1 MFMVIG
7 LGLSMLTVLA
17 AGGRPG
23 NLAILRLRAIW
34 ALLLTCVIQVVIMEV
49 IEQRVDHDLLAVVHV
64 LSYALA
70 AVFVV
75 ANRKLV
81 GMGMVALGAALNAV
95 AIAANGGVMP
105 ATRAALET
113 AGRPIL
119 ADFENST
126 YVAGAKLQFLG
137 DVFATPKSV
146 VHVQILANVFSIG
159 DILVVLGATIMLH
172 WLCES
177 RLVPASLLAR
187 RPPPLRR
194 EADPEAEVTGG
205 KRI

>member
-7 LGLSMLTVLA
+7 LTLGMLTVLL

-23 NLAILRLRAIW
+23 NLAILRLRAVW
-34 ALLLTCVIQVVIMEV
+34 AILLTCVIQIVILEV
-49 IEQRVDHDLLAVVHV
+49 IEARVAHGLLAVVHV
-64 LSYALA
+64 LTYGLA
-70 AVFVV
+70 AVFVI

-81 GMGMVALGAALNAV
+81 GMWTAAVGACLNLI
-95 AIAANGGVMP
+95 AISANNGVMP
-105 ATRAALET
+105 ASRAALET
-113 AGRPIL
+113 AGRPIM

-126 YVAGAKLQFLG
+126 YVAGARLQFLG
-137 DVFATPKSV
+137 DIFATPKSI

-159 DILVVLGATIMLH
+159 DILVVLGATMMLH

-194 EADPEAEVTGG
+194 TARAEAANGDRA
-205 KRI
+205 